1 MLKIYQIQNMILQLK
16 IMLQTMPALILRF
29 KFRMKESPLIL
40 LLLIRTMPY
49 TSGYHFK
56 FISKA
61 KDGIQYKDT

>member
-1 MLKIYQIQNMILQLK
+1 MLKIYQTQNMILQLK

-56 FISKA
+56 DISKS
-61 KDGIQYKDT
+61 IIRNY